1 MKIIET
7 FLPPTTEEM
16 AGRLH
21 KVQTRLEAEG
31 LAAFVTADVDNILWL
46 TNFANFVHERPF
58 ILVIPAQGQI
68 RFVVPRLELDH
79 VNVRHVGALDL
90 LPYAEYPAPRGHAWA
105 DRLADA
111 LPKSGR
117 IGADSRLPSA
127 YFAVLGARGQL
138 SDLVEQAREVKS
150 AYELGRIAYGCR
162 LKCEAHDR
170 LLREAHP
177 GMGQAEI
184 NATIGRE
191 VMAKMV
197 ADNPNVNPYAVKIM
211 TLIQNAEVSH
221 DPHNFTDLDMKMKE
235 GGPHVTVFNSVLN
248 GYGAEVERT
257 FFLNNVPEAARRPF
271 ETMLEARRIV
281 IEGMKPGRPLEE
293 VDRASAAHFRKAG
306 YGENIIHRAGHG
318 MGVTAHEG
326 PYIADG
332 DSTIIAPGMVFS
344 IEPGIYLPGVG
355 GFRFSDTMVV
365 TETGV
370 TSLTW
375 GPETLEDL
383 TLTGR

>member
-1 MKIIET
+1 VKITET
-7 FLPPTTEEM
+7 FLPPSLQEM
-16 AGRLH
+16 TDRLH
-21 KVQTRLEAEG
+21 EVQSRMEAEG
-31 LAAFVTADVDNILWL
+31 MAAFVTADVDNILWL

-58 ILVIPAQGQI
+58 ILVIPAKGTPC
-68 RFVVPRLELDH
+68 FVVPRLELDH
-79 VNVRHVGALDL
+79 VTVRHVGALEMAA
-90 LPYAEYPAPRGHAWA
+90 YVEYPAPAGQTWA
-105 DRLADA
+105 DKLAEA
-111 LPKSGR
+111 LPSGGM
-117 IGADSRLPSA
+117 IGADSRLRSI
-127 YFAVLGARGQL
+127 YFNVLAARGRL
-138 SDLVEQAREVKS
+138 SDLVEQCREVKS
-150 AYELGRIAYGCR
+150 AYEIGRIAYGCR

-197 ADNPNVNPYAVKIM
+197 ADNPNLNPYAVKIM
-211 TLIQNAEVSH
+211 TLIQNADVSH
-221 DPHNFTDLDMKMKE
+221 DPHNFTDLDMRMKA

-257 FFLNNVPEAARRPF
+257 FFLNHVPEAAKRPF

-281 IEGMKPGRPLEE
+281 IEGMKPGRALQE
-293 VDRASAAHFRKAG
+293 VDRAAADHFRKAG

-344 IEPGIYLPGVG
+344 VEPGIYLPGIG

-365 TETGV
+365 NETGL